1 MSPSLLLRTSSFA
14 LLHYYTMLFFLKPK
28 LGKQAFEWPHRAHV
42 YIYIYRGRRFPHR
55 AQQQTQWEASI
66 TAFITIFFF
75 CCFLT
80 PCVHSNPL
88 FRDKE
93 KGAILHAH
101 ACSRTNTAINVT
113 ALPVLLLLDKGKHR
127 WKPVRK
133 YNRRT
138 HLLCLIISAW
148 RGQ

>member
-1 MSPSLLLRTSSFA
+1 MSPSLLLRTSTFA
-14 LLHYYTMLFFLKPK
+14 LLHYYTMFFFLNPNLANKS
-28 LGKQAFEWPHRAHV
+28 LNGLTEHTSTSTSTEV
-42 YIYIYRGRRFPHR
+42 G
-55 AQQQTQWEASI
+55 ASPPRSAANPVRCQHYSFHYYLLLLLLSD
-66 TAFITIFFF
+66 TM
-75 CCFLT
+75 
-80 PCVHSNPL
+80 VHPNPL

-93 KGAILHAH
+93 KGAILHSH

-138 HLLCLIISAW
+138 HLLCLITSEW

>member
-1 MSPSLLLRTSSFA
+1 MSPSLLLRTSTFA
-14 LLHYYTMLFFLKPK
+14 LLHYYTMFFFLNPNLANKS
-28 LGKQAFEWPHRAHV
+28 LNGLTEHTSTSTSTE
-42 YIYIYRGRRFPHR
+42 IG
-55 AQQQTQWEASI
+55 ASPPCS
-66 TAFITIFFF
+66 AASPVRCQHYSFFF

-80 PCVHSNPL
+80 PCVHPNPL

-93 KGAILHAH
+93 KGAILHSH
-101 ACSRTNTAINVT
+101 ARSRTNAAINVT

-138 HLLCLIISAW
+138 HLLCLITSEW